1 MLAMGA
7 LSIAY
12 GVRSGFQLAAHSIV
26 FRNAIGTRQLAY
38 ADIDSCG
45 LIDFRQPLLVART
58 P

>member
-1 MLAMGA
+1 MGA